1 MIFVICNR
9 SYEQDNIMWGN
20 NWKLPCYV
28 FRLPQRLQLILL
40 LLQLALTSIT
50 TLFTFDYNSP
60 YFQLQRALPSITLRY
75 LALENQMVP
84 TKSAHFS
91 EIVNNLVKW
100 GSKDLVDLIWYSA
113 RGNVYIVFPVNQT
126 FYSSPT

>member
-1 MIFVICNR
+1 MEIA
-9 SYEQDNIMWGN
+9 
-20 NWKLPCYV
+20 
-28 FRLPQRLQLILL
+28 LL
-40 LLQLALTSIT
+40 CFSSATTITTHFTLLQLALTSIT

-91 EIVNNLVKW
+91 EIVNNLVK
-100 GSKDLVDLIWYSA
+100 
-113 RGNVYIVFPVNQT
+113 
-126 FYSSPT
+126 